1 MNNCYSLFGNWCVD
15 QTYCFSVNDEQ
26 LDRHGC
32 VIGSDC
38 WSESLT
44 KSNAGRRENG
54 FFNVH
59 VIISSL

>member
-32 VIGSDC
+32 VIGSD
-38 WSESLT
+38 LL
-44 KSNAGRRENG
+44 
-54 FFNVH
+54 V
-59 VIISSL
+59 